1 MEEFCNYVVQELIGS
16 TVEIVSGVDQLGVEE
31 SAGICSLGK
40 RLFVIGYLTTKR
52 IVYICF

>member
-31 SAGICSLGK
+31 SAEVCSLGK